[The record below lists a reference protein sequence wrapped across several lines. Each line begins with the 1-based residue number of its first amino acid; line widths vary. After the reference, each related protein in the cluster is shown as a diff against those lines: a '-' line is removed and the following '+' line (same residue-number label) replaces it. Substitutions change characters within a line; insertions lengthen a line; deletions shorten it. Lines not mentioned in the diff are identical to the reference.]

1 MGNCYLWLS
10 LLCALNVTRFA
21 MYPFWIHIMCKHEV
35 LEEPPRNK
43 ERSKGLSFA
52 EIRYDKDNS
61 ICTKVVTLKDWVVG

>member
-1 MGNCYLWLS
+1 
-10 LLCALNVTRFA
+10 
-21 MYPFWIHIMCKHEV
+21 MYPFWIHIMCNNEV

-61 ICTKVVTLKDWVVG
+61 ICTEVVTLKDWVVG